1 MKTSGREVRGA
12 IARSSPQAC
21 TPPPPP
27 QFTYTVLDL
36 FGPYL
41 VRGEVKTWA
50 SVKAYT
56 GAVAAEQGGGARGG
70 FSPPEVK
77 VGGA

>member
-1 MKTSGREVRGA
+1 LCKLQDAKLG
-12 IARSSPQAC
+12 ARSPEARLKPV

-56 GAVAAEQGGGARGG
+56 GAVAAEQGGGARGALV
-70 FSPPEVK
+70 PQK
-77 VGGA
+77 